1 MEKIYADIAVVGA
14 GPAGLCAS
22 VAAAEEGFQVVCFEK
37 SGVPGGAANMGMG
50 PFGVE
55 SRLQKAEMGT
65 LTKEE
70 AFTRFM
76 DYVHWQSD
84 ANLIHDYLWNSGPT
98 IDWLEDMGVVFAGA
112 MKNFPQSEA
121 TWHVVQPEDG
131 GRPGPRCASA
141 MNKTIFERGQ
151 ELGVQYFFETPVKSL
166 HCEDKII
173 TGLTAVDKDGVE
185 YDVECDAVIICT
197 GGFGT
202 NPEMVK
208 QYTGYTLEKDMFDF
222 MIPGIDGD
230 GIRMAWEIGAG
241 KGRMEMERTGKTP
254 LPDSI
259 AMAHE
264 QCRVFNNAGAI
275 AVNLNGLRVANE
287 NILQNHSINGNIC
300 DYQPER
306 TMFRILSSD
315 AVEYYRVHG
324 NDFVGKVH
332 NVGNVED
339 FQPGW
344 HQLCEDHPTI
354 CYEANSPEELAEKIG
369 MPADEFAK
377 TIERYNYN
385 CEMHFD
391 DDFCKPRQ
399 HLIPLTGKEYYALKI
414 MPSAYGSLGGIKIN
428 HKLQVLTED
437 REWIEGLYGAGTDV
451 NEMYN
456 GTYFYYFPGNTM
468 GFAVTTGR
476 MAGQYAAA
484 FLRELEEQM
493 DEE

>member
-1 MEKIYADIAVVGA
+1 MKKIYTDIAIVGA

-22 VAAAEEGFQVVCFEK
+22 VAAAEEGYEVVCFEK
-37 SGVPGGAANMGMG
+37 ASVPGGAANMGMG

-55 SRLQKAEMGT
+55 SRIQKAGMGT

-76 DYVHWQSD
+76 DYVHWQAD
-84 ANLIHDYLWNSGPT
+84 ANLIHDYLWNSGST

-141 MNKTIFERGQ
+141 MNKTIYERGL
-151 ELGVQYFFETPVKSL
+151 ELGVKYYFETPVKSL
-166 HCEDKII
+166 KCKDRII
-173 TGLTAVDKDGVE
+173 TGLVAVDKSGIE
-185 YDVECDAVIICT
+185 YDVEADAVIIAT

-202 NPEMVK
+202 NPDMVR
-208 QYTGYTLEKDMFDF
+208 QYTGYTLNKDMFDF

-254 LPDSI
+254 LPDAI
-259 AMAHE
+259 VMAHA

-275 AVNLNGLRVANE
+275 AVNKEGLRCANE
-287 NILQNHSINGNIC
+287 NILQNHSINGNIV
-300 DYQPER
+300 DYQPQR

-315 AVEYYRVHG
+315 VVRYYKING
-324 NDFVGKVH
+324 NDFEGKVH
-332 NVGNVED
+332 KVGNVED

-344 HQLCEDHPTI
+344 SQLCKEHSDI
-354 CYEANSPEELAEKIG
+354 CFEASSLEELAEKLG
-369 MPADEFAK
+369 VPEKEFLN
-377 TIERYNYN
+377 TVNRYNYN

-399 HLIPLTGKEYYALKI
+399 HLISLTGNEFYALKI

-428 HKLQVLTED
+428 HKLQVLTEE
-437 REWIEGLYGAGTDV
+437 REVIEGLYGAGTDV

-476 MAGQYAAA
+476 MAGQYAAD

-493 DEE
+493 EE

>member
-1 MEKIYADIAVVGA
+1 MEKLYADIAVIGA

-22 VAAAEEGFQVVCFEK
+22 VAAAEEGYEVLCFEK
-37 SGVPGGAANMGMG
+37 SGVPGGTANMGMG

-55 SRLQKAEMGT
+55 SRIQKASMGT

-98 IDWLEDMGVVFAGA
+98 IDWLEDMGVLFAGT

-121 TWHVVQPEDG
+121 TWHVVMPEDG
-131 GRPGPRCASA
+131 GRPGPRSASA
-141 MNKTIFERGQ
+141 MNKTIYERGL
-151 ELGVQYFFETPVKSL
+151 ELGVKYYFDTPVKSL
-166 HCEDKII
+166 CCEDNII
-173 TGLTAVDKDGVE
+173 TGLTAVDKNGNEYEVE
-185 YDVECDAVIICT
+185 ADAVIIAT

-208 QYTGYTLEKDMFDF
+208 QYTGYTLNEDMFDF
-222 MIPGIDGD
+222 MVPGIDGD
-230 GIRMAWEIGAG
+230 GIKMAWEIGAG

-254 LPDSI
+254 LPDAI
-259 AMAHE
+259 AMSHP

-275 AVNLNGLRVANE
+275 AVNKDGLRCANE
-287 NILQNHSINGNIC
+287 DILQNHSINGNIV
-300 DYQPER
+300 DYQRDR
-306 TMFRILSSD
+306 TMYRILSSD
-315 AVEYYRVHG
+315 AVAYYKEHG
-324 NDFVGKVH
+324 NDFEGKVH
-332 NVGNVED
+332 QVGNVTE
-339 FQPGW
+339 FQPTW
-344 HQLCEDHPTI
+344 SKLCTENPTI
-354 CYEANSPEELAEKIG
+354 CFEANSPEELAEKLG
-369 MPADEFAK
+369 MPAEEFVK
-377 TIERYNYN
+377 TLEKYNHH

-399 HLIPLTGKEYYALKI
+399 HLIPLTGEQYFAIKI

-428 HKLQVLTED
+428 HRLEVLTENH
-437 REWIEGLYGAGTDV
+437 EVIEGLYGAGSDV

-468 GFAVTTGR
+468 GFAVTSGR

-484 FLRELEEQM
+484 FLAKLDAEQTEE
-493 DEE
+493 